1 MTQNKV
7 IKHKTIVKM
16 RNDVDKL
23 YICNLIYNVII
34 LQVGRRG
41 DQIHPSPLKKITPS
55 KKKISTYFVQ
65 LLQGYLDIMF

>member
-7 IKHKTIVKM
+7 IKHKAIVKM

-34 LQVGRRG
+34 LQVGRKG
-41 DQIHPSPLKKITPS
+41 NQIHSSPLKRNHSPLKKKIQYIFRTTITRLS
-55 KKKISTYFVQ
+55 
-65 LLQGYLDIMF
+65 

>member
-41 DQIHPSPLKKITPS
+41 NQIHPSPLKKITPP
-55 KKKISTYFVQ
+55 KKNQYIFRTTITRLS
-65 LLQGYLDIMF
+65 